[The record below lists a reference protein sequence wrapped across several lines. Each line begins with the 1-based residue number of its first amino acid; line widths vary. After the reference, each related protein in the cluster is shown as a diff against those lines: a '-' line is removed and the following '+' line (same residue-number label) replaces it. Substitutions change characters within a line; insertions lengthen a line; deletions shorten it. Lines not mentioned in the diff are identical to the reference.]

1 MQCLGVYACP
11 EKDCK
16 CDANPVKPNRRK
28 SSTRKPDKPV
38 GDGLCPVHKV
48 PLVHIPCSATA
59 QLVDIQK
66 CDGSKGRTVL
76 HHQGVHKHPRPHEQL
91 SNRAREE
98 FQKVAKGN
106 EDKLPIHF
114 KIGSDKIPPARD
126 IHPALNNI
134 ERLTYELGKVRKQRE
149 KDKFKLKDVA
159 RWESDA
165 GIDFLKKSTLD
176 PKNACFVFQ
185 FPEMENIARDNDEY
199 AFQTDTLERWIHDCD
214 YNSMSVTVT
223 SCYSKL
229 LGKHVPVLMSI
240 TFGRTAEHYQAH
252 FEVLFRSLAYKEG
265 FDEFKARFPGNISDF
280 SEGERAGFEKA
291 VQSVFD
297 IPNDTDISM
306 EELYTFCT
314 VHFKR
319 SAARVK
325 NNGSVVPIQKQKI
338 FQDCIDTWLKEETT
352 AEDFVEAKNKLI
364 KHCPYA
370 EAWVDWHLE
379 DFRGKLIF
387 PALQNGEVK
396 GFGRDTNAQ
405 EGTGRWIKRG
415 CTHDYPSLE

>member
-1 MQCLGVYACP
+1 
-11 EKDCK
+11 
-16 CDANPVKPNRRK
+16 
-28 SSTRKPDKPV
+28 
-38 GDGLCPVHKV
+38 
-48 PLVHIPCSATA
+48 
-59 QLVDIQK
+59 
-66 CDGSKGRTVL
+66 
-76 HHQGVHKHPRPHEQL
+76 
-91 SNRAREE
+91 
-98 FQKVAKGN
+98 
-106 EDKLPIHF
+106 
-114 KIGSDKIPPARD
+114 
-126 IHPALNNI
+126 
-134 ERLTYELGKVRKQRE
+134 
-149 KDKFKLKDVA
+149 
-159 RWESDA
+159 
-165 GIDFLKKSTLD
+165 
-176 PKNACFVFQ
+176 
-185 FPEMENIARDNDEY
+185 MENIARDNDKY

-291 VQSVFD
+291 VRSVFD
-297 IPNDTDISM
+297 IPNDTDIDM

-325 NNGSVVPIQKQKI
+325 NNGTVVPIQKQEI

-415 CTHDYPSLE
+415 CTYDHPSLEQCMRYLYRTGTFSALTML